1 MSPLQASRG
10 SHMPGAAHF
19 PLPEVSALR
28 ALAQRFPTIDA
39 TIAEI
44 AYLEAL
50 LQLPKGVVHVISDV
64 HGDHKKLQHVLNN
77 ASGSLRPLVEE
88 VFGQRLSVEEK
99 ERLLTTIYYPA
110 EMFQYLGLAEAA
122 PGTRTAFVR
131 RTLRRQFAI
140 LAALAQHYSLQD
152 MRAVFPLAYRTLFG
166 ELLLE

>member
-1 MSPLQASRG
+1 
-10 SHMPGAAHF
+10 MPGASHF

-28 ALAQRFPTIDA
+28 ALAQRFPTVDA

-88 VFGQRLSVEEK
+88 VFGQRLS
-99 ERLLTTIYYPA
+99 
-110 EMFQYLGLAEAA
+110 AA
-122 PGTRTAFVR
+122 GG
-131 RTLRRQFAI
+131 RQ
-140 LAALAQHYSLQD
+140 LAAVSAGGRQCD
-152 MRAVFPLAYRTLFG
+152 RVPRDDRAGR
-166 ELLLE
+166 